1 MTNRAGGTGRHAAP
15 SLVPDQPVWRISK
28 NAFVTGVVLRVVTVL
43 LVQALHGNFLFLDD
57 QGYDQIGW
65 SLAQAWSSHTFPQP
79 TSYAYAGTLS
89 YLYYLLVAA
98 VYFVFGHHWV
108 LLKVVAAL
116 LSALS
121 VPAAAGI
128 GNALDGRRLAVRA
141 GWLAALYP
149 TAVFWGST
157 GLKDGPLAALL
168 LAMAAIALRP
178 LTMRRLAGATAVIAI
193 SFMTRPVLG
202 IVCLAMLIVPA
213 AQLVRDLLR
222 GQGPAARVGARIA
235 VAFVGLPVIALVSV
249 FLAARYVPLLKS
261 TLAGDAT
268 LSLGSGPVTVSLSP
282 SVVNVLRSLVGPFP
296 WSFGPAT
303 DTVYRA
309 LYPGMVVWILMLP
322 AVVLGCWELVRWGSW
337 AAKGVV
343 VSALAYL
350 YLYVAVFQSQGFF
363 RQRYTIE
370 VLLLVTALYAF
381 ARRPQLARDL
391 TAVGACVTAF
401 GALMQA
407 GVFPPAGL
415 ALLLL
420 ALLVLLLLTVTTRFA
435 RGDFRQRAS
444 ARHAAR
450 RLGGFTWRPGHGQVN
465 LERVNAGNASSPRDL
480 RALPLPVFA

>member
-1 MTNRAGGTGRHAAP
+1 
-15 SLVPDQPVWRISK
+15 LVPDQSVWRISK